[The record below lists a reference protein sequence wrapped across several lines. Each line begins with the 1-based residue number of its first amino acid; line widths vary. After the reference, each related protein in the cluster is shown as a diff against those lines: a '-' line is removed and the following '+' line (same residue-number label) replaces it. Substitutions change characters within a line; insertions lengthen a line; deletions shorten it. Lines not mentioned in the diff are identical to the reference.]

1 MKVGRGYQNE
11 SRGAAIKRSRGAA
24 IKRSRGGDGQ
34 NRRAAMSSV
43 KEPRD
48 K

>member
-11 SRGAAIKRSRGAA
+11 SRG
-24 IKRSRGGDGQ
+24 GDGQ
-34 NRRAAMSSV
+34 NMRAAMSSE
-43 KEPRD
+43 EPRG